1 MSVSCSLIP
10 RVTHKSLG
18 MRLVSKY
25 TFKIASLG
33 QYCMQFL
40 NGFPQLS
47 IVCEKKKKK
56 KKTIKFTSFYDGF
69 QHTIRAAL
77 HSLLVEDT
85 LLLQALQLCTEMV
98 VLLQHTSSS
107 LVTDDNSN
115 CMITVSGAKL

>member
-47 IVCEKKKKK
+47 IVCEKKKNKK
-56 KKTIKFTSFYDGF
+56 KKLLNLLASMMAFSIPSELPFTACWWRTHCFCRLFSSVQRWWFSFN
-69 QHTIRAAL
+69 TPAA
-77 HSLLVEDT
+77 
-85 LLLQALQLCTEMV
+85 AW
-98 VLLQHTSSS
+98 
-107 LVTDDNSN
+107 
-115 CMITVSGAKL
+115 